1 MFTIEEEF
9 KVKFSIFYTNFYIYQ
24 QAKDFIGEQLVLNKN
39 KLVALYTKLIFT
51 AGNTGSQRSEALNS
65 LIKDFGSLK

>member
-9 KVKFSIFYTNFYIYQ
+9 KVKFSIFYTNFCIYQ
-24 QAKDFIGEQLVLNKN
+24 QAKDLIGEQLVLNKK
-39 KLVALYTKLIFT
+39 KLVALYIELIFT
-51 AGNTGSQRSEALNS
+51 AGNIGSQRLEALNS